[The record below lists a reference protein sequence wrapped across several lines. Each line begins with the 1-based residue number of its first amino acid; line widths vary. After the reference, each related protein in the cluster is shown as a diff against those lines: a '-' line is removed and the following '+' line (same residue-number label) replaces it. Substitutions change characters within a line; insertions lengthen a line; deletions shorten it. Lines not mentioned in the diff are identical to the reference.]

1 MTNIF
6 SQLFNVI
13 FNFTNDYGIAI
24 IVFTIL
30 VKLALLPL
38 NIKQKNRWSRSPA
51 FIIPINSLPP
61 ILNALAP

>member
-38 NIKQKNRWSRSPA
+38 NIKQKKIYEGSTK
-51 FIIPINSLPP
+51 IIIRNEC
-61 ILNALAP
+61 IERKI